1 MAATRRDPAQD
12 TSDREIVITRLI
24 GAPRE
29 LVFEAWTDIRHLG
42 NWWGPRGFSTTT
54 HEYDFRPGGM
64 WRFVMHGPNGMDF
77 PNWIAYEEIV
87 PPERLVYSHGGGR
100 ADGSADFHTTVLFE
114 TQGKKTLVTMRGVF
128 PSAAERDLVVKEY
141 GAVEGGKQNL
151 ERLEEQVA
159 RMAAGKPFILT
170 REFDAPRDLVFRV
183 WTEAEH
189 LTQWF
194 GPKGTTI
201 RTSKMDFRQG
211 GQYLYCMVRPDGNE
225 MWGKWSFRE
234 IVKPEKIVLIQSFS
248 DENGGVTRAP
258 MNATW
263 PLETLSTTTF
273 TEKNGRTTLS
283 LEWCPINA
291 TEEEIQTFAAAFE
304 GMTMGWSGTMEQLT
318 DYLHRYSSGSP
329 GN

>member
-1 MAATRRDPAQD
+1 MAATRRDPAED

-64 WRFVMHGPNGMDF
+64 WRFIMHGPNGMDF
-77 PNWIAYEEIV
+77 PNWIAYEKIV

-189 LTQWF
+189 LNRWF

-201 RTSKMDFRQG
+201 RISKMDFRQG
-211 GQYLYCMVRPDGNE
+211 GQYLLLHGQAGRERDVGQMVLSGNREAGEDRPH
-225 MWGKWSFRE
+225 
-234 IVKPEKIVLIQSFS
+234 
-248 DENGGVTRAP
+248 
-258 MNATW
+258 
-263 PLETLSTTTF
+263 
-273 TEKNGRTTLS
+273 
-283 LEWCPINA
+283 PI
-291 TEEEIQTFAAAFE
+291 
-304 GMTMGWSGTMEQLT
+304 L
-318 DYLHRYSSGSP
+318 LR
-329 GN
+329 